1 MRNEFPSS
9 DFIAISVLGNIW
21 YGVDINKEHIADNF
35 EACVWEP
42 SVIKINAL
50 TAACEA
56 ACLILSVDE
65 TIKSPKSAND
75 MPQAGGMPGGM
86 GRGMG
91 RPMM

>member
-1 MRNEFPSS
+1 MKVF
-9 DFIAISVLGNIW
+9 AGNIW
-21 YGVDINKEHIADNF
+21 YGVDINAEHIADNF
-35 EACVWEP
+35 AACVWEP

-56 ACLILSVDE
+56 ASLILSVDE

>member
-1 MRNEFPSS
+1 MPK
-9 DFIAISVLGNIW
+9 VLLLFVGNIW
-21 YGVDINKEHIADNF
+21 YGVDINKEHITDNF

-56 ACLILSVDE
+56 ASLILSVDE
-65 TIKSPKSAND
+65 TIRSPKSAND

>member
-1 MRNEFPSS
+1 MIIF
-9 DFIAISVLGNIW
+9 FMISGNCW

-56 ACLILSVDE
+56 ASMILSVDE
-65 TIKSPKSAND
+65 TIKSPKSGD
-75 MPQAGGMPGGM
+75 MPQAGGMPMGMGGM

-91 RPMM
+91 RPM